1 MKRLLVPASRML
13 FYHFGQIH
21 ILTKSIGA
29 VDLAPCNTNFQKHSC
44 TQTGCRVY
52 RYLAFPVQRSPQLLN
67 AHSSQLQ
74 SPNQNQA
81 GATLKHAELWLTCT
95 KMFKGNMHVH
105 RSFPPTVW
113 FALHK
118 AASAQT
124 YILAK
129 ATVFPLVYHD
139 RTQISTEQRY
149 IKFSYV
155 QLALYTNCTPKKHRC
170 HMFQSS

>member
-44 TQTGCRVY
+44 TRTGCRVY

-105 RSFPPTVW
+105 RSSPPN
-113 FALHK
+113 
-118 AASAQT
+118 S
-124 YILAK
+124 
-129 ATVFPLVYHD
+129 LVC
-139 RTQISTEQRY
+139 S
-149 IKFSYV
+149 S
-155 QLALYTNCTPKKHRC
+155 
-170 HMFQSS
+170 QSSFCTNLHLGKGNSFSTGVSRQNTNFNWTRIYKVLVCTIGTIYKLYS